1 MTTTTPMTT
10 PTTAASIAPYRPAP
24 ARPGD
29 DRFVPLA
36 AELGARFAERA
47 AEHDRAN
54 TFVEENFA
62 QLRESGYTA
71 LAIPEE
77 LGGLGA
83 SFRQVCYAQ
92 AELARY
98 CGATAL
104 AVNMHIYL
112 TLTNMY
118 RWKNGAD
125 AAEGLLRRIAAE
137 KLIMMTSGG
146 SDGLWPNTTAV
157 RENGGFRVNGRKAF
171 CSQSPVANVLSTFAT
186 YDDPSEGKVVLA
198 IGVPMSSAG
207 VQIVET
213 WDTLGMRGT
222 ASHDVQLDD
231 VMVGEGQVVA
241 RQPWGKMG
249 PVLRSALIHAGATMG
264 SVYYG
269 IAAGARDE
277 AMRALARRRSGGG
290 APAAGDTAIARIVGM
305 MEYKLRT
312 AWWALVGSL
321 NELADDYHY
330 PVSEENV
337 SVGLLAK
344 RCVVTEAVE
353 IVDLAM
359 EAVGGSA
366 FYKRSPLERA
376 YRDVR
381 GGPFHPLAP
390 EKTLQF
396 AGRLALGE
404 PVDQIW

>member
-1 MTTTTPMTT
+1 MTATMTATTT
-10 PTTAASIAPYRPAP
+10 PYRPAP

-47 AEHDRAN
+47 AEHDREN

-62 QLRESGYTA
+62 LLRESGYTA

-112 TLTNMY
+112 TLTNMF
-118 RWKNGAD
+118 RWKNGAA

-146 SDGLWPNTTAV
+146 SDGLWPSTIAT
-157 RENGGFRVNGRKAF
+157 RENGGFRLNGRKAF
-171 CSQSPVANVLSTFAT
+171 CSQAPIANVLSTFAT
-186 YDDPSEGKVVLA
+186 YDDPAEGKVILA
-198 IGVPMSSAG
+198 LGVPASSPG
-207 VQIVET
+207 FQVVET

-231 VMVGEGQVVA
+231 VMIGEAQVVA
-241 RQPWGKMG
+241 KQPYGTIG
-249 PVLRSALIHAGATMG
+249 PALRVALIHGVTSMAA
-264 SVYYG
+264 VYYG

-277 AMRALARRRSGGG
+277 AVRVVTRRQNGDGV
-290 APAAGDTAIARIVGM
+290 PATHDPAIARIVGL

-312 AWWALVGSL
+312 AWWSLIGSL
-321 NELADDYHY
+321 NELADDYQY
-330 PVSEENV
+330 PADEQTVNTT
-337 SVGLLAK
+337 LIAK
-344 RCVVTEAVE
+344 RCVVTEATE

-381 GGPFHPLAP
+381 GGPFHPLPP
-390 EKTLQF
+390 EKTLQY
-396 AGRLALGE
+396 AGRLALGQ
-404 PVDQIW
+404 PVDKIW

>member
-1 MTTTTPMTT
+1 MTATM
-10 PTTAASIAPYRPAP
+10 PTTAPYRPAP
-24 ARPGD
+24 ARAGD
-29 DRFVPLA
+29 DRFVQLA

-47 AEHDRAN
+47 AGHDREN

-62 QLRESGYTA
+62 LLRESGYTA

-83 SFRQVCYAQ
+83 SLRQVCYAQ

-118 RWKNGAD
+118 RWRNGAD
-125 AAEGLLRRIAAE
+125 AAEALLRRIAAE
-137 KLIMMTSGG
+137 KLILMTSGG
-146 SDGLWPNTTAV
+146 SDGLWPSTTAT
-157 RENGGFRVNGRKAF
+157 RENGHFRVNGRKAF
-171 CSQSPVANVLSTFAT
+171 CSQAPIANVLSTFAT
-186 YDDPSEGKVVLA
+186 YDDPAEGKIILA
-198 IGVPMSSAG
+198 LGIPAASPGF
-207 VQIVET
+207 QIVET

-222 ASHDVQLDD
+222 GSHDVQLDD
-231 VMVGEGQVVA
+231 VIVSEAQVVA
-241 RQPWGKMG
+241 RQPYGKLG
-249 PVLRSALIHAGATMG
+249 PALRVALIHGGVSMA
-264 SVYYG
+264 SVYFG

-277 AMRALARRRSGGG
+277 AMRVVTRRQNGDGVS
-290 APAAGDTAIARIVGM
+290 AAEDPAVSRIVGL

-321 NELADDYHY
+321 NELADDYQY
-330 PVSEENV
+330 PANEQIVSA
-337 SVGLLAK
+337 GLLAK
-344 RCVVTEAVE
+344 RCVVTEATE

-366 FYKRSPLERA
+366 YFKRSPLERA

-381 GGPFHPLAP
+381 GGPFHPLPP

-396 AGRLALGE
+396 AGRLALGQ
-404 PVDQIW
+404 PVDKIW